1 MEHNRRIPGI
11 RWKLVKARIS
21 QALRVLRR
29 KQPAPRPYQS
39 NLFGRPA
46 AKRIRPVNRTRLSSI
61 RRKILR
67 HDTCNHQPS
76 PPPVI
81 EKSVP
86 VKLVQLSLFDVL
98 PEPVVVRPK
107 FTKRVM
113 ESIKRKA
120 RKKKRALLRD
130 AKLQYKM
137 PLTVTKNQRQRTFNT
152 RVIEV
157 EANDIVWTE
166 KGIRHLH
173 YVLLTESIA
182 TIKEHIEI
190 KSSKAAE
197 VWAWIEKE
205 GYEED
210 FSFDTCVAIAG
221 EFDPEYANMDPELL
235 RSSLRRILIKKF
247 GVEFP
252 HANLLRKGIKDA
264 ESGNQDAI
272 EWVISDSEEP
282 LSFVDCCEAL
292 GFNPEKAREEIYID
306 PVDLLKIA

>member
-1 MEHNRRIPGI
+1 MEHNRRIPGT
-11 RWKLVKARIS
+11 RWKLVKTRIS

-29 KQPAPRPYQS
+29 IRTPSKPSQR
-39 NLFGRPA
+39 NLFGYSVG
-46 AKRIRPVNRTRLSSI
+46 KRIRPVNRTRLSSI
-61 RRKILR
+61 RRKMLR
-67 HDTCNHQPS
+67 HHPKIQQETPA
-76 PPPVI
+76 VI

-86 VKLVQLSLFDVL
+86 AKLVQLDLFAVL
-98 PEPVVVRPK
+98 PEPVMVRPK
-107 FTKRVM
+107 FTKRIM

-120 RKKKRALLRD
+120 RKKKRALLQD
-130 AKLQYKM
+130 AKLQYKI
-137 PLTVTKNQRQRTFNT
+137 PLTVTKKQRQRAFNT
-152 RVIEV
+152 RVTEV
-157 EANDIVWTE
+157 EANDIVWTK
-166 KGIRHLH
+166 KGIRQLH
-173 YVLLTESIA
+173 YVLLTQSIA

-197 VWAWIEKE
+197 IWAWIEKE

-235 RSSLRRILIKKF
+235 RSSLRRILIKQF

-252 HANLLRKGIKDA
+252 HANLLKKGIKDA

-282 LSFVDCCEAL
+282 LSFIDCCESL